1 MVAGWQGR
9 AADAVRAEKEPAAA
23 RGQVRGPVAGQVG
36 SWSPKGSRC
45 TVATRFLGQTTWAS
59 VFQILWVLDP
69 FTRYRPSPGKCANC
83 THLGVFHAIL
93 KFESRRTHTTLGGF
107 PGQCPNSWVRNA
119 GSYLVTPPAAQSCP
133 HKSLPRG
140 NISPKMEPAGLCRGK
155 AAMNLAAAA

>member
-9 AADAVRAEKEPAAA
+9 AANAVRAEKEPEAA

-93 KFESRRTHTTLGGF
+93 KFESTRTHTTLGGF
-107 PGQCPNSWVRNA
+107 PGRIPGYGTLALIWSPHQLRNPVHTNPSPGATSRLRWSRQDFA
-119 GSYLVTPPAAQSCP
+119 GAKRQ
-133 HKSLPRG
+133 
-140 NISPKMEPAGLCRGK
+140 
-155 AAMNLAAAA
+155 